1 MTDREEFEIAVKAL
15 DSKKAKDIKVL
26 KIDELTI
33 LANYFVIA
41 SATSTTQVKALADE
55 VEFQLGERGV
65 QAKSIEGYQSKS
77 WIVLDYVDVIV
88 HIFLESEREFF
99 DRLKGLTDV
108 LLDNE
113 DIFAYC
119 YTQLTDVEQEQNGL
133 LTYDRRF
140 KFPPEKVH
148 PIFSRKAKIEE

>member
-1 MTDREEFEIAVKAL
+1 MTDREEFEVAVKAL

-88 HIFLESEREFF
+88 HIFLESEREFYQLEHLWA
-99 DRLKGLTDV
+99 DGTPVDISSLVT
-108 LLDNE
+108 E
-113 DIFAYC
+113 D
-119 YTQLTDVEQEQNGL
+119 
-133 LTYDRRF
+133 
-140 KFPPEKVH
+140 
-148 PIFSRKAKIEE
+148 